1 MKNEYFI
8 IGIAFSIVTFAT
20 AGTRTIMAQYLT
32 DSASN
37 AVKNASVSVNQLPLK

>member
-8 IGIAFSIVTFAT
+8 IGIVFSIVLFAT
-20 AGTRTIMAQYLT
+20 AGTRTMVAQNLT

-37 AVKNASVSVNQLPLK
+37 ALKNASVSVNQLHLK